1 MQALAEDSPVRNGAG
16 TDMKAMVIA
25 NYVKDLGPLQSSLS
39 HSTLVTACDVALQGR
54 GPPDLKD
61 QVIATIAWQEAQ
73 IQRVGGLLRHIATQ
87 GLITDIVDKE
97 TADRALVDRR
107 GDLVQTVAEKLLGD
121 CKLDFMARPPETG
134 HVWVQFNDA
143 HERLINIVAYNWMIH
158 PDDFDLDR
166 VVKGVLD
173 YFS

>member
-1 MQALAEDSPVRNGAG
+1 
-16 TDMKAMVIA
+16 MKAIA
-25 NYVKDLGPLQSSLS
+25 IADYLEDLGPLQSSLC
-39 HSTLVTACDVALQGR
+39 HSTLATACKIVLEGR

-73 IQRVGGLLRHIATQ
+73 LQRVGGLLKHMATQ
-87 GLITDIVDKE
+87 GLITEIVDTK
-97 TADRALVDRR
+97 TATRELVDRR
-107 GDLVQTVAEKLLGD
+107 DNLVQTVAQKLLGD
-121 CKLDFMARPPETG
+121 CKLDFMSHPPNTG

-143 HERLINIVAYNWMIH
+143 HERLIDIVAYNWMIH

-173 YFS
+173 YSS